1 MLSYSCGGIDFV
13 FLQNFKDV
21 KKMKEKDLRK
31 LKRIELYEIMLAQSE
46 EIDELRKQ
54 LEEAQTALASRDI
67 QIKEAGSIAQASLK
81 LTQVFEEAQKAADL
95 YVYNIKKMAG
105 EDHD

>member
-1 MLSYSCGGIDFV
+1 MF